1 LKQVAGAQGLAKECE
16 MARVK
21 SGPHGYKRHKKILKL
36 NKGYYGTKSK
46 LFRRANEQYLKSQW
60 YAYRDRRNRK
70 RDLRKLWI
78 ARINAAARQN
88 GTTYSKLV
96 YGLRQTNINLN
107 RKMLADL
114 AVREPEAFTAIV
126 EKAMG

>member
-1 LKQVAGAQGLAKECE
+1 

-21 SGPHGYKRHKKILKL
+21 GGPHRYRRHKKILKL

-46 LFRRANEQYLKSQW
+46 LYRRANEQYLKSQW

-70 RDLRKLWI
+70 RDLRRLWI
-78 ARINAAARQN
+78 SRINAAARQN

-96 YGLRQTNINLN
+96 HALRETEINLN

-114 AVREPEAFTAIV
+114 AVREPEAFSEIV
-126 EKAMG
+126 SKALS